1 MGVEYNP
8 DMVAFAQK
16 NLQAA
21 GVTGKAQ
28 IVHGDIF
35 ATDFTQALVA
45 SSKIRMRGSVT
56 RARAIAMR

>member
-21 GVTGKAQ
+21 AVTGKAQ

-35 ATDFTQALVA
+35 ATDFHPATA
-45 SSKIRMRGSVT
+45 
-56 RARAIAMR
+56 